1 MAADADT
8 PNGQLSNTAP
18 AATSPAAPDDTDDG
32 TQPSPEESQ
41 PTTPAEPEPAD
52 GTADEAEAPQAAADD
67 EAEDHQAADDDEA
80 EDYQAAAD
88 DEAEDHQAADDD
100 EAEDYQAAAD
110 DELDQGSEDAAPVKR
125 SMSHVRLAT
134 MVGVVMAVAL
144 AATGGWLGFRAHQSH
159 QAQAQRQ
166 LFLQVGR
173 QAALNLTTI
182 DWQHADADVQRL
194 LDSATGQFYDQF
206 SRRKQPFI
214 EVLKKAQSKSVGT
227 ITDAGLESDSG
238 DKAQVL
244 VAVSI
249 KTTNLGVADQPP
261 REWRMRIS
269 VEKSGGEVKVS
280 NVAFVQ

>member
-1 MAADADT
+1 
-8 PNGQLSNTAP
+8 
-18 AATSPAAPDDTDDG
+18 
-32 TQPSPEESQ
+32 
-41 PTTPAEPEPAD
+41 
-52 GTADEAEAPQAAADD
+52 
-67 EAEDHQAADDDEA
+67 
-80 EDYQAAAD
+80 
-88 DEAEDHQAADDD
+88 
-100 EAEDYQAAAD
+100 
-110 DELDQGSEDAAPVKR
+110 
-125 SMSHVRLAT
+125 
-134 MVGVVMAVAL
+134 MVGVVVIVAL
-144 AATGGWLGFRAHQSH
+144 AATAGWLGFRAYQSH

-173 QAALNLTTI
+173 QCALNLTTI

-206 SRRKQPFI
+206 SQRKQPFI

-227 ITDAGLESDSG
+227 ITQAGLESDSS

-249 KTTNLGVADQPP
+249 KTTNLGAADQPP

-269 VEKSGGEVKVS
+269 VEKSGNDVKVS

>member
-8 PNGQLSNTAP
+8 PNGQLNNTARP
-18 AATSPAAPDDTDDG
+18 ATSPAAPDNTDDG
-32 TQPSPEESQ
+32 SPASPEESQ
-41 PTTPAEPEPAD
+41 ATTSAEPEAAD
-52 GTADEAEAPQAAADD
+52 GKAD
-67 EAEDHQAADDDEA
+67 EAEDH
-80 EDYQAAAD
+80 
-88 DEAEDHQAADDD
+88 
-100 EAEDYQAAAD
+100 QAAAD

-134 MVGVVMAVAL
+134 MVGVVVAVAL
-144 AATGGWLGFRAHQSH
+144 AATVGWLGFRAYQSH

-206 SRRKQPFI
+206 SQRKQPFI

-227 ITDAGLESDSG
+227 ITDAGLESDSS
-238 DKAQVL
+238 DRAQVL

-269 VEKSGGEVKVS
+269 VEKSGDGVKVS
-280 NVAFVQ
+280 NVSFVP